1 MGSRFMRRV
10 RLRFATSG
18 LIKLGLLLQ
27 VSVAVAVVPAATIKI
42 PDSTP
47 IRLTITDRLN
57 SASSEI
63 DDPVHLEVT
72 EDVKVRGIVVIPRG
86 SMASGHVTAVQH
98 RQRMGRA
105 GKLEFSVDF
114 VRAPDGTDITVRAKS
129 AREGKNKRSVAPSP
143 LHLLERGKDLEIP
156 QGTHFVAYVNGDHEI
171 SLGNN
176 SPPAALQ
183 AAGQTAA
190 TSTTSDISSVVVTST
205 PDYADITVDGKFLGT
220 TPSTVRMTPGD
231 HSVTIEK
238 TGFKAWQR
246 VMTLTAGGKIT
257 LDVTLDKI
265 P

>member
-1 MGSRFMRRV
+1 MGSRVMRSV
-10 RLRFATSG
+10 RLRFAPSG
-18 LIKLGLLLQ
+18 LIKLGLLLL
-27 VSVAVAVVPAATIKI
+27 VSAAVAAQPATIKI

-47 IRLTITDRLN
+47 IRLTITDRLS
-57 SASSEI
+57 SAGSEI

-72 EDVKVRGIVVIPRG
+72 EDVKVSGIVVIPRG

-114 VRAPDGTDITVRAKS
+114 VRAPDGTDISVRAQS
-129 AREGKNKRSVAPSP
+129 ARKRKDKRSEMPSP
-143 LHLLERGKDLEIP
+143 LHLLEKGKDLEIP

-171 SLGNN
+171 ALSNN
-176 SPPAALQ
+176 SSPAALQ
-183 AAGQTAA
+183 AATQTA
-190 TSTTSDISSVVVTST
+190 TPSTTSDISSVVVTST

-220 TPSTVRMTPGD
+220 TPSTVRIAPGD

-238 TGFKAWQR
+238 TGYKAWQR